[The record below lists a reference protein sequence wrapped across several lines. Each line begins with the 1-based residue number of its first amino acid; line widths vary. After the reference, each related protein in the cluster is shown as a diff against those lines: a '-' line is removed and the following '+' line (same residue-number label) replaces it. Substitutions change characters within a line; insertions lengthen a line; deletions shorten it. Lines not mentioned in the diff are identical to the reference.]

1 MPSKTRATACLR
13 AALPS
18 QYGCPVPHIRD
29 ATEGD
34 FEAVFDLLTLRSRVA
49 FGISSEQPAFLRQ
62 RWDSPSTDNW
72 VALENGVIAGYA
84 SLDEN
89 QDFVHAAKDPEIGD
103 ALIAHIEQRAG
114 GRGFPHLAVVAAAED
129 APLYSAVQR
138 NGYTLDRTILRMWR
152 MLDRALPEPAV
163 PEGVTVRTYE
173 DADAERVHALLD
185 EQYAGW
191 DQSYVPRSHAGWVT
205 FMTEHE
211 EFDPALWFLAERD
224 GELIACALHWKASQG
239 RGWVKDIV
247 VRESERGHGLAKA
260 LLHHGFLA
268 YAGRGADRVGL
279 KVDSTNPT
287 GARQLYERLG
297 FVTDQ
302 RLEIWQKQL

>member
-1 MPSKTRATACLR
+1 VT
-13 AALPS
+13 
-18 QYGCPVPHIRD
+18 QIRD
-29 ATEGD
+29 AIEDD
-34 FEAVFDLLTLRSRVA
+34 FEAVFDLLTVRSRAA
-49 FGISSEQPAFLRQ
+49 FGISSQQPAFLRQ
-62 RWDSPSTDNW
+62 HWDAPSTDNW
-72 VALENGVIAGYA
+72 VGVENGVIAGYA

-89 QDFVHAAKDPEIGD
+89 QDFIHAAKDPDLGD
-103 ALIAHIEQRAG
+103 ALIAHVEQQAR
-114 GRGFPHLAVVAAAED
+114 GRDFPYIAVVAAAED

-138 NGYTLDRTILRMWR
+138 NGYTLDREILRMWR
-152 MLDRALPEPAV
+152 MLDEVLPEPV
-163 PEGVTVRTYE
+163 WPQGVAVRTYT

-191 DQSYVPRSHAGWVT
+191 DQGYVARSHAGWLT

-211 EFDPALWFLAERD
+211 DFDPAMWFLVERD
-224 GELIACALHWKASQG
+224 GELIACALHWKESQG
-239 RGWVKDIV
+239 RGWVKDLV

-260 LLHHGFLA
+260 LLHHAFRV
-268 YAGRGADRVGL
+268 YAARGADRVGL

-287 GARQLYERLG
+287 GAPQLYERLG